1 MTDDNK
7 TNDEQPAKVIA
18 KASEDKEFPKL
29 KKLTHQEMYDLVG
42 KFLQKSIPI
51 KGAKLTVVKGMNSRV
66 SSPETPCV
74 ILQVIKKN
82 RLSSTETR
90 YTDKHKIL
98 WYRSMVTMSMLFM
111 GGGNISAL
119 EMGHAFEA
127 RFNDSWATDQFKK
140 LSNILFP
147 LYSNDVKIEED
158 YINDEDQYEDS
169 CTVDVY
175 FEYHPEVGVCE
186 ESAKE
191 VIMNTL
197 IADGEE
203 DSQDE

>member
-1 MTDDNK
+1 MTDDK
-7 TNDEQPAKVIA
+7 QLTQVTAQAPK
-18 KASEDKEFPKL
+18 DKKFPEL
-29 KKLTHQEMYDLVG
+29 KKLTHQEMYNLVG
-42 KFLQKSIPI
+42 KFVQKAIPI
-51 KGAKLTVVKGMNSRV
+51 TGAKLTVVKGMNSRV
-66 SSPETPCV
+66 SPPKTPCV
-74 ILQVIKKN
+74 ILQVIKKE

-127 RFNDSWATDQFKK
+127 RFNDSWATDQFEK
-140 LSNILFP
+140 LSDILFP
-147 LYSNDVKIEED
+147 LYSDDVKIEED

-169 CTVDVY
+169 CSVDVY

-191 VIMNTL
+191 IIMNTL
-197 IADGEE
+197 ITDDGEN
-203 DSQDE
+203 SKDE

>member
-1 MTDDNK
+1 VTDDK
-7 TNDEQPAKVIA
+7 QLTQVTAQAPK
-18 KASEDKEFPKL
+18 DKKFPEL
-29 KKLTHQEMYDLVG
+29 KKLTHQEMYNLVG
-42 KFLQKSIPI
+42 KFVQKAIPI
-51 KGAKLTVVKGMNSRV
+51 TGAKLTVVKGMNSRV
-66 SSPETPCV
+66 SPPKTPCV
-74 ILQVIKKN
+74 ILQVIKKE

-127 RFNDSWATDQFKK
+127 RFNDSWATDQFEK
-140 LSNILFP
+140 LSDILFP
-147 LYSNDVKIEED
+147 LYSDDVKIEED

-169 CTVDVY
+169 CSVDVY

-191 VIMNTL
+191 IIMNTL
-197 IADGEE
+197 ITDDGEN
-203 DSQDE
+203 SKDE

>member
-1 MTDDNK
+1 
-7 TNDEQPAKVIA
+7 
-18 KASEDKEFPKL
+18 
-29 KKLTHQEMYDLVG
+29 MYDVVG
-42 KFLQKSIPI
+42 KFLQKAIPI

-66 SSPETPCV
+66 SAPKTPCV

-127 RFNDSWATDQFKK
+127 RFNDSWATDQFRQ
-140 LSNILFP
+140 LSDILFP
-147 LYSNDVKIEED
+147 LYSDDVQIEED

-169 CTVDVY
+169 CSVDAY

-186 ESAKE
+186 ASAKE
-191 VIMNTL
+191 IVLDTL
-197 IADGEE
+197 IADDGENL
-203 DSQDE
+203 QDE